1 MAHAC
6 PRPASAAMEKRTQ
19 LSPIPLIRKQ
29 YSSRRD
35 LWHRD
40 CLVLGQKFAN
50 CAKTRRGCSLPLPV
64 STNDRQK
71 KSLAAIL
78 GEGNDCAA
86 REACRPNL
94 WGEIGESKYAT
105 DRRGYWGIGGC
116 QSVAI
121 LYDHTVFPKVPAG
134 FTFYIFYDRISYKP
148 QASSCNTIKAAA
160 NRPPLLR
167 DSRIQTRR

>member
-1 MAHAC
+1 M
-6 PRPASAAMEKRTQ
+6 
-19 LSPIPLIRKQ
+19 
-29 YSSRRD
+29 
-35 LWHRD
+35 
-40 CLVLGQKFAN
+40 
-50 CAKTRRGCSLPLPV
+50 PLPV

-160 NRPPLLR
+160 NRPPSPPRFPHTNPTLNRGHGPPASSCQFRVAACCLELAAFTA
-167 DSRIQTRR
+167 SRALPGCPSSASDPGAWRPWPAYGQTPAR